1 MRRGSI
7 PLLALIL
14 AFALASCG
22 GDDST
27 EVTTRQAPATDAPR
41 ETGEQSVESFGAE
54 AEAADRDEIVTA
66 EQAYLEAL
74 ASEDYAAA
82 CGLLGRQAQA
92 SIEQLAGP
100 KASGCQ
106 EILPKLLA
114 ASAATTAR
122 VQANG
127 EITKVRVEGD
137 QAFVIFRA
145 PGAKLYVFTMAR
157 EGNKWKATATS
168 ASILVPDPAMLE

>member
-7 PLLALIL
+7 PLLVLVL
-14 AFALASCG
+14 AFTLASCG

-27 EVTTRQAPATDAPR
+27 EATTTSAPATDAPR

-54 AEAADRDEIVTA
+54 ADAADRDEIVAA

-92 SIEQLAGP
+92 SIEQFAGP

-106 EILPKLLA
+106 EILPRLLA
-114 ASAATTAR
+114 ASAAATAR
-122 VQANG
+122 AQADG
-127 EITKVRVEGD
+127 KIAKVRVEGD
-137 QAFVIFRA
+137 QAFVIFSA
-145 PGAKLYVFTMAR
+145 PGAKLYVFTMVR
-157 EGNKWKATATS
+157 EGDEWKATTLS
-168 ASILVPDPAMLE
+168 PSILVPDPATLE